1 MANAIKG
8 FAGAGVLGL
17 AALYL
22 GSKSIFT
29 VDPGNKALIFSRLGG
44 LKPDV
49 LVEGFHLIVPYFQW
63 PVIYDVKTKPR
74 NFQASTSNRDL
85 QSVNIT
91 LRVLYRPDA
100 DKLSLL
106 HRYLGPEYD
115 ERVLPSIVNEV
126 LRTVVAKYN
135 AAALLSQRDQV
146 SSTIRSTLEAR
157 ARHFYLILDDV
168 SITHLTFGKE
178 FSEAIEA
185 KQVAQQIAE
194 RAKYI
199 VDQAREDK
207 KSIIIKAQA
216 EATSAELIG
225 KAVKDNPTFLELRRI
240 ETAKEIAGILSESR
254 NHLMLNSS
262 QLLLGL
268 GQYELK
274 KR

>member
-1 MANAIKG
+1 MS
-8 FAGAGVLGL
+8 L
-17 AALYL
+17 
-22 GSKSIFT
+22 
-29 VDPGNKALIFSRLGG
+29 
-44 LKPDV
+44 LKD
-49 LVEGFHLIVPYFQW
+49 
-63 PVIYDVKTKPR
+63 
-74 NFQASTSNRDL
+74 STSLFLTSNGLSSMTLKLSQEISKPALPIEVFYSSLLYIKNLVDL

-225 KAVKDNPTFLELRRI
+225 KAVKDNPSNVLFC
-240 ETAKEIAGILSESR
+240 ILSKWASF
-254 NHLMLNSS
+254 
-262 QLLLGL
+262 LGT
-268 GQYELK
+268 
-274 KR
+274 

>member
-1 MANAIKG
+1 MA
-8 FAGAGVLGL
+8 
-17 AALYL
+17 
-22 GSKSIFT
+22 T
-29 VDPGNKALIFSRLGG
+29 
-44 LKPDV
+44 
-49 LVEGFHLIVPYFQW
+49 
-63 PVIYDVKTKPR
+63 
-74 NFQASTSNRDL
+74 TSNRGNSYIPWYQYPKCLDL
-85 QSVNIT
+85 QTVNIT
-91 LRVLYRPDA
+91 VRVLYRPQVDN
-100 DKLSLL
+100 LPLL

-146 SSTIRSTLEAR
+146 SNMIRSTLEQR
-157 ARHFYLILDDV
+157 AKQFYVVLDDV

-199 VDQAREDK
+199 VEQAKEDK

-225 KAVKDNPTFLELRRI
+225 KAVKNNPS
-240 ETAKEIAGILSESR
+240 ILSVII
-254 NHLMLNSS
+254 
-262 QLLLGL
+262 LLLI
-268 GQYELK
+268 YI
-274 KR
+274 